1 MSKSTAQ
8 QIADLQNKL
17 QALRTKKARQDR
29 RERNET
35 KNNPGCRS
43 G

>member
-17 QALRTKKARQDR
+17 QKKQGRTEGKKQD
-29 RERNET
+29 
-35 KNNPGCRS
+35 KK
-43 G
+43 